1 MALIINNMTTIN
13 YKIKF
18 LSDWHIGSGLGA
30 GAETDAEILKN
41 SDGLPYIPGKTIK
54 GLLKNACNDIADI
67 NDLKISKETINQI
80 FGKYADKT
88 DKSVAG
94 SAIFGNATIC
104 IDESKEI
111 IENGL
116 EKYLF
121 KNISSTAI
129 DENTGIASP
138 KSLRSME
145 ICMPITLNGSIEID
159 EKHKEAITLASKWV
173 RHIGVN
179 RNRGL
184 GRCTIAII

>member
-1 MALIINNMTTIN
+1 MTIN
-13 YKIKF
+13 YQITF

-54 GLLKNACNDIADI
+54 GLLKDACNDIADI
-67 NDLKISKETINQI
+67 NEGKISKETIEQI
-80 FGKYADKT
+80 FGNYADK
-88 DKSVAG
+88 
-94 SAIFGNATIC
+94 SAMSEPSSAFFGNANIHE
-104 IDESKEI
+104 IESKEI
-111 IENGL
+111 IKNDL
-116 EKYLF
+116 QNFLF

-129 DENTGIASP
+129 DEKTGIASA

-145 ICMPITLNGSIEID
+145 VCMPISLEGSIEID
-159 EKHKEAITLASKWV
+159 EKHKEVIKLASKWV

-184 GRCTIAII
+184 GRCTISII

>member
-1 MALIINNMTTIN
+1 MALNINNMTKIN

-30 GAETDAEILKN
+30 GAETDAEIIKS

-54 GLLKNACNDIADI
+54 GLLKNACHDIADI
-67 NDLKISKETINQI
+67 NESKISKEIINQI
-80 FGKYADKT
+80 FGKDADKT
-88 DKSVAG
+88 DKSEAG
-94 SAIFGNATIC
+94 SAFFGNATIC

-111 IENGL
+111 IQNGL
-116 EKYLF
+116 QEYLF

-129 DENTGIASP
+129 DENTRIASP

-145 ICMPITLNGSIEID
+145 VCMPITLNGSIEID
-159 EKHKEAITLASKWV
+159 QKHIEAITLACKWV